1 MPPARPLLA
10 IALDLDD
17 TLWPARPTLVAAE
30 EALLTWLAEHAPRT
44 AAASTPEQRKV
55 LRAQVLAEHPAR
67 AHDVSFVRLET
78 LRRAFRAAGDAP
90 VLAETAF
97 EVFLEARQQVQC
109 YDDVVPVLARWAERY
124 RLVAVSNGNADVERV
139 GLGRFFSAR
148 VSAHELD
155 FGKPDPRIFLEACR
169 RLDVAPSAVLH
180 VGDDPDLDV
189 LAARRAGLNAAWIR
203 RPDLAAPGGK
213 SPDLSPG
220 EGGKTLQSFDSLAAI
235 DEFLHGAPPAE
246 RDEDVEH

>member
-1 MPPARPLLA
+1 MPPAPPLLA

-17 TLWPARPTLVAAE
+17 TLWPAWPTLIAAE
-30 EALLTWLAEHAPRT
+30 EALLAWLAEQAPRT
-44 AAASTPEQRKV
+44 GTALTPELRKA

-78 LRRAFRAAGDAP
+78 LRRACGAAGDPP
-90 VLAETAF
+90 VLAEAAF
-97 EVFLEARQQVQC
+97 EVFLEARQQVQP
-109 YDDVVPVLARWAERY
+109 YDDVEPVLARWAQRY
-124 RLVAVSNGNADVERV
+124 RLVAVSNGNADVGKL

-180 VGDDPDLDV
+180 VGDDLDLDV

-203 RPDLAAPGGK
+203 RPDLVARGGK
-213 SPDLSPG
+213 SAELSPG
-220 EGGKTLQSFDSLAAI
+220 PDGNEVQSFDSLAAL
-235 DEFLHGAPPAE
+235 DEFLHGPPPVE
-246 RDEDVEH
+246 RDENARH